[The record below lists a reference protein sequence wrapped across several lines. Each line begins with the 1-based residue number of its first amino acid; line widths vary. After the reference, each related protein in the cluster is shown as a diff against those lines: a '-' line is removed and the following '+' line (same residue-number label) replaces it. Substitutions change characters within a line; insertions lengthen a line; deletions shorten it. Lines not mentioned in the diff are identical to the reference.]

1 MVRRLKE
8 DLRKLNIEGFPER
21 KVVQIDLR
29 NHDGVAPD
37 ARLNSRQ
44 SVRGLWVSG
53 SPQGSGFARMTKRK
67 TMTEELIQSDP
78 AVMMGK
84 PVVAGTRITVELI
97 LEKLGAG
104 ETVEQLLQA
113 HPRLTREGIQA
124 ALSFAAQSLKA
135 DVVYPLKP
143 TG

>member
-1 MVRRLKE
+1 
-8 DLRKLNIEGFPER
+8 
-21 KVVQIDLR
+21 
-29 NHDGVAPD
+29 
-37 ARLNSRQ
+37 
-44 SVRGLWVSG
+44 
-53 SPQGSGFARMTKRK
+53 MTD
-67 TMTEELIQSDP
+67 ELIQSDP

-104 ETVEQLLQA
+104 ETVEQLLEA

-124 ALSFAAQSLKA
+124 ALSFAARSLKA

-143 TG
+143 TA